1 MSNQQQLRQKEDY
14 AQVVKDF
21 LRFLEEKNIPAL
33 IDLWADDGINYYPY
47 SSGMSLEKV
56 VGKQAIYETWKGV
69 PELFENLSFPLHD
82 IYTDVA
88 KQTATVR
95 FEAHNIMKGGAGRY
109 DNTYVCFFV
118 FNDEGKIKEYYEYFN
133 PITTGVTYGL
143 LQVEFVQGKETR
155 TSVITVE

>member
-1 MSNQQQLRQKEDY
+1 MSNQGQSGQKEQY

-56 VGKQAIYETWKGV
+56 VGKQAISETWKGV
-69 PELFENLSFPLHD
+69 PELFENLRFPLHA
-82 IYTDVA
+82 IYTDVT
-88 KQTATVR
+88 KQTAIVR

-109 DNTYVCFFV
+109 DNTYVCIFV
-118 FNDEGKIKEYYEYFN
+118 FNDEGKIKEYHEYFN
-133 PITTGVTYGL
+133 PILTGVTYGL
-143 LQVEFVQGKETR
+143 LRIEFLQGEETQQ
-155 TSVITVE
+155 SQ